1 MIPVYKTLQI
11 DRTRL
16 SHETELE
23 IISKFLQ
30 RYPNEDIKVDELEPE
45 EENGLTKHPVL
56 MSFSCY
62 THAIY
67 CYMIF

>member
-1 MIPVYKTLQI
+1 MLSHHDKHDTIKSCIKDCDNTGSITMIPVYKTLQI

-30 RYPNEDIKVDELEPE
+30 RYPNDDIKVDELEPE
-45 EENGLTKHPVL
+45 
-56 MSFSCY
+56 
-62 THAIY
+62 
-67 CYMIF
+67 